1 MVETKEFSE
10 LKPGS
15 FLPLLSLRFQF
26 PLQGNGQT
34 GIITAGLEGSEE
46 DQAGQEMAM
55 LAGVPGFTASHIF
68 LIRVFGIN

>member
-15 FLPLLSLRFQF
+15 FPPLLSFRFQF

-46 DQAGQEMAM
+46 DQAV
-55 LAGVPGFTASHIF
+55 LWAGGGHAGWCAWLHSQPYLLDKSV
-68 LIRVFGIN
+68 